1 MYNAQTLVEKI
12 RQTAK
17 SKSILIKTMLE
28 SCDLNVN
35 TLSQISDKK
44 GLSSFS
50 LAKIADYLDCSV
62 DYLLGRTQE
71 QNISSSYSNNNITNS
86 NNIAL
91 GESSTIYN
99 RTDEISAEIAKIVS
113 NLDIR
118 EQTELLTLIYKF
130 NDEHINKNNEK
141 KYTRF
146 VAARS
151 KDGQSTMRNESV
163 SKEAHEE
170 LINAPETDMDF

>member
-1 MYNAQTLVEKI
+1 MIFWERYSDLCN
-12 RQTAK
+12 
-17 SKSILIKTMLE
+17 SKNTKPNPVGKQIGVASSTISQWKNGSIPNGETLIKL
-28 SCDLNVN
+28 
-35 TLSQISDKK
+35 
-44 GLSSFS
+44 
-50 LAKIADYLDCSV
+50 ADYFDCSV

-71 QNISSSYSNNNITNS
+71 QNISSSYSNNSITNS
-86 NNIAL
+86 NNVAL
-91 GESSTIYN
+91 GERSTIYN

-130 NDEHINKNNEK
+130 NDEHTRKNEEK
-141 KYTRF
+141 EYTRF

-151 KDGQSTMRNESV
+151 KDGQSPMRTEKV